1 MDPKRPNVRIE
12 NVVASAAVNQEI
24 DLSRIAERLPDSEYN
39 PRQFPGLVMRLDDPR
54 ATVTVFRTGKVVCTG
69 AKSAEM
75 AVRAV
80 RAAVQRI
87 RRGRIEIDGN
97 VVVEIQNMVASVS
110 LHRKIRVE
118 QAARVLPR
126 SLYEPEQFPGLIHRV
141 LDPKV
146 VFLIFASGKLVCTGA
161 RKEIDM
167 YRAVHDLQATL
178 EERGLVT
185 T

>member
-1 MDPKRPNVRIE
+1 
-12 NVVASAAVNQEI
+12 
-24 DLSRIAERLPDSEYN
+24 
-39 PRQFPGLVMRLDDPR
+39 
-54 ATVTVFRTGKVVCTG
+54 
-69 AKSAEM
+69 M

-87 RRGRIEIDGN
+87 RRGKIEIDGN
-97 VVVEIQNMVASVS
+97 VVVEIQNMVASVN
-110 LHRKIRVE
+110 LHRRIRVE
-118 QAARVLPR
+118 RAARILPR

-161 RKEIDM
+161 KKEIDM
-167 YRAVHDLQATL
+167 YRAVHDMQATL

-185 T
+185 A